1 MPIPNVT
8 KDDVFL
14 AILAM
19 DTYHRGG
26 HAGLGENSGLLE
38 TVGTQIGTAS
48 IARTTESDPE
58 EKAAAQA
65 VGFYAIEYNWND
77 KNVYAYRG
85 TDKGF
90 KDFSSTGDIVNGY
103 TLSAGLPDAAQAL
116 AAAKFF
122 TDGQGAKSN
131 ANANAIIT
139 GQSLGGGLAGFVAMH
154 LPTGDAG

>member
-1 MPIPNVT
+1 
-8 KDDVFL
+8 
-14 AILAM
+14 M
-19 DTYHRGG
+19 DTYHRGYN
-26 HAGLGENSGLLE
+26 AGLKDLGETSS
-38 TVGTQIGTAS
+38 IGTAS
-48 IARTTESDPE
+48 IARTTNASPE
-58 EKAAAQA
+58 ENAAAQA
-65 VGFYAIEYNWND
+65 VGFYAIEYNWNG

-85 TDKGF
+85 TDNRF
-90 KDFSSTGDIVNGY
+90 TDFSPTGDIVNGY

-122 TDGQGAKSN
+122 TEGQGAKSN